1 MSGVSKK
8 NHRISSALG
17 AVFQRLSTVTKFSE
31 CNHVLLEIPDVQLKT
46 SVSQF
51 SGRAGGF
58 VGMILKSQPQH
69 FKP

>member
-1 MSGVSKK
+1 MKPPSQLVSDDCSGS
-8 NHRISSALG
+8 RAL
-17 AVFQRLSTVTKFSE
+17 VR
-31 CNHVLLEIPDVQLKT
+31 VLLESPDVQRKT

-58 VGMILKSQPQH
+58 EGMILKSQPQH

>member
-1 MSGVSKK
+1 MRPPTQLVSDDCSDS
-8 NHRISSALG
+8 RTL
-17 AVFQRLSTVTKFSE
+17 VR
-31 CNHVLLEIPDVQLKT
+31 VLLEIPDVQLKT